1 MRNYTKLL
9 TCAVVIAVAGWFA
22 GCNSTVDNSP
32 NVVLE
37 VQTITIAP
45 ITSSQNGTGG
55 TCTYTLTPATAS
67 FKNLPKNQY
76 SGTSPFNDIVLQ
88 YVDISYV
95 WDDGA
100 PTTPVSPGIGGT
112 VPAGGT
118 QSIQFSVISNA
129 ALGYTQLPD
138 PVGNG
143 RAGHSASLAM
153 VFHGTTVAGDAVSAT
168 AGATLQVGS
177 CTVNFGACCT
187 GSACDVLS
195 EAACT
200 NQGGAYKGDGTS
212 CSTSNICLG
221 P

>member
-1 MRNYTKLL
+1 MRKYTKLL
-9 TCAVVIAVAGWFA
+9 ACTVGLAAAGWFA
-22 GCNSTVDNSP
+22 GCNSTIDSEP

-37 VQTITIAP
+37 VQTVTIPP
-45 ITSSQNGTGG
+45 ITSSQDGTGG
-55 TCTYTLTPATAS
+55 NCTYTLTPSTAT
-67 FKNLPKNQY
+67 FKNLPKNQFA
-76 SGTSPFNDIVLQ
+76 GTSPFNDIVLQ

-100 PTTPVSPGIGGT
+100 TTNPIQPGIGGT

-118 QSIQFSVISNA
+118 QSIQFSVIA
-129 ALGYTQLPD
+129 FADLGLTQLPD

-153 VFHGTTVAGDAVSAT
+153 TFHGKTVSGEPVSA
-168 AGATLQVGS
+168 GSTLQVSS
-177 CTVNFGACCT
+177 CTVTFGACCT
-187 GSACDVLS
+187 GSSCDVLS

-200 NQGGAYKGDGTS
+200 NAGGSYKGAGTS
-212 CSTSNICLG
+212 CSTTNICIG